1 MLNRMTIGVVCMAAV
16 LALGTMA
23 VAQKQGEA
31 ERFTFMAA
39 NGSKAGP
46 SGEARLKIVINEW
59 SPDSE
64 RDRLLSV
71 LKTDGPD
78 KLAESFRQGRAAG
91 YIAWPGNLDYTIRFA
106 YRMPRADGGEDVILA
121 TDYPVHVWWDPTLG
135 APPASVAQG
144 TLIQLQL
151 NRDGRGEGKLS
162 VGTKVTATND
172 GKLFALEDYAKH
184 PVMLTDVQRE
194 RRATT

>member
-1 MLNRMTIGVVCMAAV
+1 MLNRTTIGVVCVAAL

-23 VAQKQGEA
+23 VAQKRGEA
-31 ERFTFMAA
+31 EHFTFVAA

-46 SGEARLKIVINEW
+46 TGEGRLKIVINEW

-78 KLAESFRQGRAAG
+78 RLAESFRQGRAVG

-106 YRMPRADGGEDVILA
+106 YRMPRA
-121 TDYPVHVWWDPTLG
+121 
-135 APPASVAQG
+135 QG
-144 TLIQLQL
+144 
-151 NRDGRGEGKLS
+151 
-162 VGTKVTATND
+162 
-172 GKLFALEDYAKH
+172 
-184 PVMLTDVQRE
+184 
-194 RRATT
+194 RRSSF

>member
-1 MLNRMTIGVVCMAAV
+1 MLNRTTIGVICMAAV

-23 VAQKQGEA
+23 VAQKQGETA
-31 ERFTFMAA
+31 HFTFMAA

-46 SGEARLKIVINEW
+46 SGEGRLKIVINEW

-78 KLAESFRQGRAAG
+78 KLAESFRQGRVAG
-91 YIAWPGNLDYTIRFA
+91 YIAWPGHLDYTIRFA
-106 YRMPRADGGEDVILA
+106 YRMPRPDGGEDVILA

-135 APPASVAQG
+135 ARPTSVAQG
-144 TLIQLQL
+144 YA
-151 NRDGRGEGKLS
+151 DP
-162 VGTKVTATND
+162 TAAEQ
-172 GKLFALEDYAKH
+172 GWA
-184 PVMLTDVQRE
+184 
-194 RRATT
+194 RRR